1 MWCTMLL
8 LLLQGLLLVHGQG
21 PGPGPGS
28 SSITSLTTSSTSL
41 SDGAG
46 MQSRAVDMR
55 IQFEVLEEQAAGV
68 VVGVI
73 PIKEGFTYR
82 FNDHPREFRL
92 NGTSGE
98 IVTAVVL
105 DRESLT
111 SDRFDLVILSS
122 QPTYPIEVR
131 IVVVDIND
139 NAPAFPEPTIHVSFS
154 ESANAGT
161 RVILDT
167 ATDGDAGDND
177 VTTNYE
183 IVDGNEEN
191 KFKLA
196 VTTNPSGETP
206 YLHLE
211 TTGKLDRE
219 TQSHYRLNISAQ
231 DGGQPPLYGY
241 LSVNISI
248 VDVNDNPPI
257 FDHSDYVVSLNE
269 SVPPGTTVL
278 QVTATDNDA
287 QENARVTYYISE
299 TETQFDVDP
308 ETGVI
313 STMEPLNCQQSCPQ
327 LVACNKSCVFTVFAR
342 DHGNP
347 RQDGRTYVT
356 VNLLDAND
364 HDPIIRFR
372 YFPATAEFATVD
384 ENAQNGSVVAAVSVI
399 DFDEGANG
407 DTSVEILA
415 GNELLHFRLEETPS
429 FHIVRVNGVLDREKI
444 SKYNLTIGASD
455 AGSPERRSTAFLI
468 IHVNDVN
475 DHEPIFEKSEYAA
488 VLSELVPVGSYVAG
502 ITATDQDTGIN
513 SNIFYSIVSG
523 NDHQWFNMDAIS
535 GLITTRQPLDRE
547 LHDSVELRI
556 SARDGG
562 PNPRWAYTHI
572 KVTIL
577 DENDQRPQFV
587 QLPQHTIQLSENEP
601 PDTLVALLTAVDH
614 DQGTNGSISYAFDA
628 HTEQRYSGIFAL
640 DAATGRLTTRTK
652 LDRELMDHF
661 RIVVVARDQ
670 GTPPL
675 SSTAVVSLQVLDA
688 NDNSPEFYPRHYLVS
703 VAENA
708 TPGTAIVNVTATDED
723 QGLNAQ
729 MTYTIQSGADGV
741 FDINAKT
748 GLVTLRG
755 ALNSARKASYKIM
768 VAAKDGGGRKAVQDA
783 VVEILVTNGND
794 AAGRKLQFA
803 AASTYQFTISED
815 ASKTEASVGRRVGRV
830 QVDGSQGVIY
840 SIVNGDRDGMFAID
854 AEKGV
859 ISTAKRVDREEHDS
873 YQLAVVARAGSSY
886 GTVNI
891 NVSVL
896 DVNDNA
902 PRFDAARTSGRLA
915 ENWPSGRQVFLARAE
930 DADDGDNSR
939 VTYTLTLNPLDLF
952 AIDSVSGV
960 VRLTRPL
967 RLELQQDIE
976 TLTLEVTATD
986 GGEPALSSRQLVTLT
1001 IDDVNDHTPVFEYAS
1016 YETSLLE
1023 TIAVNERFFALTA
1036 LDGDV
1041 GVNSQVSYAIVD
1053 GNGASKFGIFP
1064 DGLLYVKSA
1073 LDRELKDYYALTV
1086 TAQDGG
1092 NPPRSS
1098 SVSVV
1103 IHVVDENDNAP
1114 KFTNET
1120 FSFYLPENEPPDS
1133 YVGRLTAVD
1142 MDIGRNAELTFA
1154 IVTAQND
1161 FVVDAKSGFIKT
1173 LRYFD
1178 REKLL
1183 QTSGQDYMVL
1193 EVAVSDNGV
1202 VRLRDRTKIY
1212 VHITDVNDNAP
1223 QFLRLPYRAQVS
1235 ESAALDTQV
1244 LRVLATDAD
1253 DQLNGGVFYYLNQ
1266 NDNGGDGETHPFRI
1280 DEATGQIL
1288 LSRPLDRETVQRYVL
1303 SVSARDAGT
1312 PPLSTNA
1319 TVVVDVLDENDNA
1332 PEFMHSETK
1341 ISVPETLA
1349 IGSQL
1354 VTFQASDADV
1364 GVNREVTFSIGAG
1377 NMHDAFRIEPL
1388 SGTLYLEKR
1397 LDYEL
1402 QRSYTLNIT
1411 AADAGSPRLFST
1423 ITFGVNVEDANDN
1436 APVFPSTAI
1445 VRQIQEG
1452 IPLNTPIVTVSA
1464 DDPDSGINSRIRYSL
1479 IQQEP
1484 SDWTAQGPAP
1494 HFAIRPDTGVVYVV
1508 RPIDREFADTFRLT
1522 VVATDQALP
1531 PSTRMSAEK
1540 LVTVIVEDVND
1551 NAPVFHS
1558 ANAALLPRTA
1568 RRGHQLLQVRA
1579 VDADANTNGLVTYEL
1594 VSGDTQ
1600 LFALDRTSGRL
1611 TLRKPMPPNALVT
1624 YRLNIRATD
1633 EAVHSQRKSSATQ
1646 ITVISV
1652 TDDVASST
1660 SPQFTKSVYV
1670 GSVGENEAVGT
1681 SVLTVTARYATNP
1694 LAEIEYYIYN
1704 VTANGRVVPLVFN
1717 VDASTGVISTSAVL
1731 DREDGAYEY
1740 DVAVIAVVTA
1750 SATPQTSICK
1760 VGNHFQPN
1768 HMNFKE

>member
-1 MWCTMLL
+1 
-8 LLLQGLLLVHGQG
+8 
-21 PGPGPGS
+21 
-28 SSITSLTTSSTSL
+28 
-41 SDGAG
+41 

-98 IVTAVVL
+98 IVTAVIL

-287 QENARVTYYISE
+287 LENARVTYYISE

-407 DTSVEILA
+407 ETSVEILA

-513 SNIFYSIVSG
+513 SNIFYAIVSG

-547 LHDSVELRI
+547 LHDSVQLRI

-587 QLPQHTIQLSENEP
+587 QPPQNAVQLSENEP
-601 PDTLVALLTAVDH
+601 ADTLVALLTAVDH

-628 HTEQRYSGIFAL
+628 QTEQRYGSIFAL
-640 DAATGRLTTRTK
+640 DPATGRLTTRTK
-652 LDRELMDHF
+652 LDRESMDHF

-675 SSTAVVSLQVLDA
+675 SSTAVVSVQVLDA
-688 NDNSPEFYPRHYLVS
+688 NDNSPQFYPRQYLVS

-708 TPGTAIVNVTATDED
+708 TPGTPVLNVTAADED

-729 MTYTIQSGADGV
+729 ITYTIQSGADNI
-741 FDINAKT
+741 FDINPKT

-755 ALNSARKASYKIM
+755 ALNSARKASYKLK
-768 VAAKDGGGRKAVQDA
+768 VAAKDGGGRKAAQDA
-783 VVEILVTNGND
+783 LVEILVTNGND
-794 AAGRKLQFA
+794 AVGPMLQFTA
-803 AASTYQFTISED
+803 GSVYHFEIRED
-815 ASKTEASVGRRVGRV
+815 ASKSLETKEAGAGRRVGRV
-830 QVDGSQGVIY
+830 QVEATQGVVY
-840 SIVNGDRDGMFAID
+840 SIVDGDRDGVFTID
-854 AEKGV
+854 PEKGI
-859 ISTAKRVDREEHDS
+859 ISTAKRIDREQRHI
-873 YQLAVVARAGSSY
+873 YQLTVTARAGSSY
-886 GTVNI
+886 GTASVN
-891 NVSVL
+891 VTLL

-915 ENWPSGRQVFLARAE
+915 ENWPSGRQVFLARAD

-939 VTYTLTLNPLDLF
+939 LTYSLTLNPLDLF
-952 AIDSVSGV
+952 AIDSSSGV
-960 VRLTRPL
+960 VWLTRPL
-967 RLELQQDIE
+967 RLELQQDVE

-986 GGEPALSSRQLVTLT
+986 GGQPALSSRQLVTLSV
-1001 IDDVNDHTPVFEYAS
+1001 DDVNDHTPVFEYAS

-1036 LDGDV
+1036 LDGDT
-1041 GVNSQVSYAIVD
+1041 GVNGQVSYAIVD

-1092 NPPRSS
+1092 TPARSS

-1154 IVTAQND
+1154 IVTAQSD
-1161 FVVDAKSGFIKT
+1161 FVVDAKSGFVKT

-1183 QTSGQDYMVL
+1183 QTSGQDHMVL
-1193 EVAVSDNGV
+1193 EVSVSDNGV
-1202 VRLRDRTKIY
+1202 VQLRDRTKIFI
-1212 VHITDVNDNAP
+1212 HITDVNDNAP

-1235 ESAALDTQV
+1235 ESAAVDTQV
-1244 LRVLATDAD
+1244 LRVLAADAD
-1253 DQLNGGVFYYLNQ
+1253 DQLNGDVFYYLPDQ
-1266 NDNGGDGETHPFRI
+1266 NSNGETHPFRI

-1312 PPLSTNA
+1312 PALKTN
-1319 TVVVDVLDENDNA
+1319 TSVVIDVLDENDNA
-1332 PEFMHSETK
+1332 PEFMHSESK
-1341 ISVPETLA
+1341 ISVAETLA
-1349 IGSQL
+1349 IGSKL
-1354 VTFQASDADV
+1354 VTFQASDADI

-1377 NMHDAFRIEPL
+1377 NMHDAFRIEPV
-1388 SGTLYLEKR
+1388 SGTLYLEKH

-1402 QRSYTLNIT
+1402 QSSYTLNIT

-1423 ITFGVNVEDANDN
+1423 ITFNVNVEDANDN

-1452 IPLNTPIVTVSA
+1452 IPLNTPIVTVTA
-1464 DDPDSGINSRIRYSL
+1464 DDPDSGVNSRIRYSL

-1494 HFAIRPDTGVVYVV
+1494 HFAIRADTGVVYVV

-1531 PSTRMSAEK
+1531 PSSRMSAEK

-1558 ANAALLPRTA
+1558 VNAALLPRTA
-1568 RRGHQLLQVRA
+1568 RRGHQLLHVRA

-1611 TLRKPMPPNALVT
+1611 TLRKSMPNALVT

-1633 EAVHSQRKSSATQ
+1633 EAVHSQRKSSAAQ

-1652 TDDVASST
+1652 TDELTSSA

-1670 GSVGENEAVGT
+1670 GSVAENEAAGT
-1681 SVLTVTARYATNP
+1681 SVLTVTARYAANP
-1694 LAEIEYYIYN
+1694 LAEIEYFIYN
-1704 VTANGRVVPLVFN
+1704 VTANGRIVPLVFN
-1717 VDASTGVISTSAVL
+1717 VDPSSGVISTSAVL
-1731 DREDGAYEY
+1731 DRENGAHLY
-1740 DVAVIAVVTA
+1740 DVDVIAVVTA
-1750 SATPQTSICK
+1750 SAAPQTSICK
-1760 VGNHFQPN
+1760 VSHHSPL
-1768 HMNFKE
+1768 